1 MLRLVFLGGRD
12 CVANARIAIAR
23 GKRARNLRYNSLRF
37 FLEEGAVK
45 KIMSLLAV
53 TVSAL
58 LLHSVQAH
66 AQAYPNRSVRI
77 VVPWPAGGITDVIMR
92 AVNIHLSEVFGQ
104 QMVIDNRPGAGGSLG
119 AAIVAKAPADG
130 YTLLM
135 HDIASQ
141 CISASLYG
149 AKLSYDP
156 LKDFQ
161 PVMMVAGS
169 PMVLVANPAPQVRT
183 LKQLIALAKSRPGQ
197 LNYASSGAGS
207 VTHLAAVRMQ
217 KLGGVD
223 LQHVPFKGSIPAASS
238 VMNGETFMSF
248 STVPAALP
256 HAKTGRLVMI
266 AQSFAKR
273 AAQIPDVPTI
283 AETLGDFDLGL
294 VSGLWLPAGTPRAIV
309 DRLQAEVTRAM
320 EQPKVK
326 SILDTNAAIP
336 GRMSTQEFT
345 EYMVRETRNW
355 GEIVRSSSVK
365 VD

>member
-1 MLRLVFLGGRD
+1 MPVRV
-12 CVANARIAIAR
+12 
-23 GKRARNLRYNSLRF
+23 

-45 KIMSLLAV
+45 KIVSLLLVAV
-53 TVSAL
+53 SGLWLCAG
-58 LLHSVQAH
+58 QAA
-66 AQAYPNRSVRI
+66 AQTYPNRSIRI
-77 VVPWPAGGITDVIMR
+77 VLPWPPGGITDVIMR

-104 QMVIDNRPGAGGSLG
+104 QLVIDNRPGAGGTLG
-119 AAIVAKAPADG
+119 AALVAKAPADG

-149 AKLSYDP
+149 SKLPYDP

-161 PVMMVAGS
+161 PIMMVAGS

-183 LKQLIALAKSRPGQ
+183 LPQLIALAKSRPGQ

-207 VTHLAAVRMQ
+207 ITHLAAVRMQ
-217 KLGGVD
+217 KLASVD

-248 STVPAALP
+248 STIPASLP

-273 AAQIPDVPTI
+273 SPQIPDVPTI

-294 VSGLWLPAGTPRAIV
+294 LSGLWAPSGTPRAVI
-309 DRLQAEVTRAM
+309 DRLHAETMRAM
-320 EQPKVK
+320 EQPKVRE
-326 SILDTNAAIP
+326 ILTANSAIP

-345 EYMVRETRNW
+345 DYLARETRGW
-355 GEIVRSSSVK
+355 GDIVRSSGVK